1 MSLDSLLLLL
11 GLVQQHWCKLVI
23 AHAVDSA
30 VGISDNQRR
39 IYLRHLLGDQ
49 AVLARARSIALQ
61 FEGRGGLFLLAV
73 HRGLEASRLTGKAQQ
88 HIEIEIYLIQP
99 LPLFECAL

>member
-1 MSLDSLLLLL
+1 MRAMWRPSGMYDDKAT
-11 GLVQQHWCKLVI
+11 V
-23 AHAVDSA
+23 
-30 VGISDNQRR
+30 
-39 IYLRHLLGDQ
+39 
-49 AVLARARSIALQ
+49 VL
-61 FEGRGGLFLLAV
+61 RGGLFLLAV